1 MKKVLFIAPIIILA
15 FVGFEIIQS
24 ETLSK
29 PAQTESKQ
37 PSATRPRTASATQQE
52 EDSPYVNGKAQL
64 AVTSFDF
71 GYTPIR
77 SSAFHPFHILN
88 VGTDTLDIVKIKP
101 G

>member
-29 PAQTESKQ
+29 PAQTESKK
-37 PSATRPRTASATQQE
+37 PSAERPATASTAQTQ
-52 EDSPYVNGKAQL
+52 DSPYVDGKAQL
-64 AVTSFDF
+64 SLTSFDF

-77 SSAFHPFHILN
+77 SSAFHPFHIVN

>member
-29 PAQTESKQ
+29 PAQTESKK
-37 PSATRPRTASATQQE
+37 PSAKRPATAKSNQVQ
-52 EDSPYVNGKAQL
+52 DSPYVDGKAEL
-64 AVTSFDF
+64 RMTEFDF
-71 GYTPIR
+71 GYTPVR
-77 SSAFHPFHILN
+77 SSAYHPFHIVN